1 MPALDISCDDL
12 VVADPAYVA
21 ARLGADPLWR
31 EWWPELTLTVSERR
45 GLEGVRW
52 AVTGAAIGTAEW
64 WLEEVRDGVVV
75 HWYLRVDPAR
85 PAGPR
90 RLRRLQERYVARY
103 RQRIWRL
110 KDELEQGR
118 AAGEVRPGY
127 EPAIVSRVGPEVA
140 RATSAV
146 STAEGPRQNPS
157 RQRRGESMAE
167 QTTSTIVV
175 NATPKAIMA
184 VIADFEAYPEWADSM
199 RETQVLST
207 DEAGRPKQV
216 RFKVD
221 AGAISDEY
229 TLDYVWARNEVTW
242 TLVQAKM
249 VKGMDGSY
257 VLRDLGDQ
265 GTEVTYR
272 LAVDVAIPMI
282 GLLKRKAE
290 KVIIDTALKGL
301 KKRVES

>member
-1 MPALDISCDDL
+1 MPSLDISCDDL

-21 ARLGADPLWR
+21 ERLGADTLWR
-31 EWWPELTLTVSERR
+31 EWWPELTLTAAERR
-45 GLEGVRW
+45 GEEGVRW

-64 WLEEVRDGVVV
+64 WLESVRDGVVV
-75 HWYLRVDPAR
+75 HWYLRVDPV
-85 PAGPR
+85 GSTSSR
-90 RLRRLQERYVARY
+90 RLRKLRERYVARY
-103 RQRIWRL
+103 RKQIWRF
-110 KDELEQGR
+110 KDEVESGR
-118 AAGEVRPGY
+118 AAGEGRSDS
-127 EPAIVSRVGPEVA
+127 EPTIVSGVGIGVPE
-140 RATSAV
+140 
-146 STAEGPRQNPS
+146 TAPEPSRQTTS

-167 QTTSTIVV
+167 QTTSTIIV

-199 RETQVLST
+199 RETEVLAT

-229 TLDYVWARNEVTW
+229 TLNYVWSRNEVTW
-242 TLVQAKM
+242 TLEKAKM
-249 VKGMDGSY
+249 VKGMDGAY

-282 GLLKRKAE
+282 GMLKRKAE

>member
-1 MPALDISCDDL
+1 MPSLDISCDDL

-21 ARLGADPLWR
+21 ERLGADTLWR
-31 EWWPELTLTVSERR
+31 EWWPELTLTPAERR

-64 WLEEVRDGVVV
+64 WLEPVRDGVVV
-75 HWYLRVDPAR
+75 HWYLRVDPTKS
-85 PAGPR
+85 AGQR
-90 RLRRLQERYVARY
+90 RLRKLKEQYVARY
-103 RQRIWRL
+103 RNRIWRF
-110 KDELEQGR
+110 KDEVESGR
-118 AAGEVRPGY
+118 AAGERSTGS
-127 EPAIVSRVGPEVA
+127 EPAIVSGVGTGVPSKAPESSWQ
-140 RATSAV
+140 T
-146 STAEGPRQNPS
+146 TS

-229 TLDYVWARNEVTW
+229 TLDYVWSRNEVTW

-249 VKGMDGSY
+249 VKGMDGAY
-257 VLRDLGDQ
+257 VLRDLGAD

-282 GLLKRKAE
+282 GMLKRKAE

>member
-1 MPALDISCDDL
+1 MPSLDISCDDL

-21 ARLGADPLWR
+21 ARLGEASLWR
-31 EWWPELTLTVSERR
+31 EWWPELTLTPYERR

-52 AVTGAAIGTAEW
+52 TVEGTAVGTAEW
-64 WLEEVRDGVVV
+64 WLEQVRDGVLV
-75 HWYLRVDPAR
+75 HWYLRVDPTR
-85 PAGPR
+85 PAGRR
-90 RLRRLQERYVARY
+90 RLEKLRKWYVARY
-103 RQRIWRL
+103 RRNLWRF
-110 KDELEQGR
+110 KDEAERGR
-118 AAGEVRPGY
+118 AAGEHRPGWR
-127 EPAIVSRVGPEVA
+127 PAIVSARNTEV
-140 RATSAV
+140 
-146 STAEGPRQNPS
+146 PS
-157 RQRRGESMAE
+157 SPRQRRGESMAE

-175 NATPKAIMA
+175 NATPSEIMK

-199 RETQVLST
+199 RETEVLST

-229 TLDYVWARNEVTW
+229 TLDYVWSRHQVTW

-249 VKGMDGSY
+249 VKGMDGAY

-282 GLLKRKAE
+282 GMLKRKAE

>member
-1 MPALDISCDDL
+1 MPTLDISCDDL

-21 ARLGADPLWR
+21 ERLGSDTLWR
-31 EWWPELTLTVSERR
+31 EWWPDLTLTPSERR

-64 WLEEVRDGVVV
+64 WLEQVRDGVVV

-85 PAGPR
+85 PVRGRALT
-90 RLRRLQERYVARY
+90 RLRERYVAQY
-103 RQRIWRL
+103 REHLWRF
-110 KDELEQGR
+110 KDQVEAGR
-118 AAGEVRPGY
+118 AAGERRTGS
-127 EPAIVSRVGPEVA
+127 EPAIVSGEGIDPQQ
-140 RATSAV
+140 
-146 STAEGPRQNPS
+146 STQKSQHVPA

-175 NATPKAIMA
+175 NATPKEIMT
-184 VIADFEAYPEWADSM
+184 VIADFAAYPEWADSM
-199 RETQVLST
+199 RETEVLST

-229 TLDYVWARNEVTW
+229 TLDYTWSRNEVTW

-249 VKGMDGSY
+249 VKGMDGAY
-257 VLRDLGDQ
+257 VLRDLGPDGGG

-282 GLLKRKAE
+282 GMLKRKAE

>member
-1 MPALDISCDDL
+1 MPSLDISCDDL

-21 ARLGADPLWR
+21 ERLGADTLWR
-31 EWWPELTLTVSERR
+31 EWWPELTLTPAERR

-64 WLEEVRDGVVV
+64 WLEPVRDGVVV
-75 HWYLRVDPAR
+75 HWYLRVDPVRHTSTRKLNA
-85 PAGPR
+85 
-90 RLRRLQERYVARY
+90 LKEQYVARY
-103 RQRIWRL
+103 RNRIWRF
-110 KDELEQGR
+110 KDEVESGR
-118 AAGEVRPGY
+118 AAGERRTGS
-127 EPAIVSRVGPEVA
+127 EPAIVSGVGIGVPEA
-140 RATSAV
+140 DPQPS
-146 STAEGPRQNPS
+146 RQNTS

-229 TLDYVWARNEVTW
+229 TLDYVWSRNEVTW

-249 VKGMDGSY
+249 VKGMDGAY
-257 VLRDLGDQ
+257 VLRDLGAD

-282 GLLKRKAE
+282 GMLKRKAE

>member
-1 MPALDISCDDL
+1 MPSLDISCDDL

-21 ARLGADPLWR
+21 ERLGSDTLWR
-31 EWWPELTLTVSERR
+31 EWWPELTLTPSERR
-45 GLEGVRW
+45 GREGVRW

-64 WLEEVRDGVVV
+64 WLEPVRDGVVV
-75 HWYLRVDPAR
+75 HWYLRVDPTR
-85 PAGPR
+85 STGPR
-90 RLRRLQERYVARY
+90 RLRKLQERYVARY
-103 RQRIWRL
+103 RNRIWRF
-110 KDELEQGR
+110 KDEVESGR
-118 AAGEVRPGY
+118 AAGEGRTGWD
-127 EPAIVSRVGPEVA
+127 PAIVSGVGNGASQKALDP
-140 RATSAV
+140 S
-146 STAEGPRQNPS
+146 RQNTS

-167 QTTSTIVV
+167 QTTSTIIV

-229 TLDYVWARNEVTW
+229 TLDYVWSRNEVTW

-249 VKGMDGSY
+249 VKGMDGAY
-257 VLRDLGDQ
+257 NLRDLGAD

-282 GLLKRKAE
+282 GMLKRKAE

>member
-1 MPALDISCDDL
+1 MPSLDISCDDL

-21 ARLGADPLWR
+21 ERLGADTLWR
-31 EWWPELTLTVSERR
+31 EWWPELTLTPSERR

-64 WLEEVRDGVVV
+64 WLEQVRDGVVV
-75 HWYLRVDPAR
+75 HWYLRVDPVG

-90 RLRRLQERYVARY
+90 RLRKLRERYVARY
-103 RQRIWRL
+103 RERLWRL
-110 KDELEQGR
+110 KDELEGGR
-118 AAGEVRPGY
+118 AAGVGRPGW
-127 EPAIVSRVGPEVA
+127 EPAIVSRVE
-140 RATSAV
+140 
-146 STAEGPRQNPS
+146 QPS

-199 RETQVLST
+199 RETEVLST

-229 TLDYVWARNEVTW
+229 TLDYVWSRNEVTW

-249 VKGMDGSY
+249 VKGMDGAY
-257 VLRDLGDQ
+257 VLRDVGGGQ
-265 GTEVTYR
+265 TEVTYR

-282 GLLKRKAE
+282 GMLKRKAE

>member
-1 MPALDISCDDL
+1 MPSLDISCDDL

-21 ARLGADPLWR
+21 ERLGADTLWR
-31 EWWPELTLTVSERR
+31 EWWPELTLTPSERR

-64 WLEEVRDGVVV
+64 WLEQVRDGVVV
-75 HWYLRVDPAR
+75 HWYLRVDPVGVAS
-85 PAGPR
+85 PR
-90 RLRRLQERYVARY
+90 RLRKLQERYVARY
-103 RQRIWRL
+103 RERLWRL
-110 KDELEQGR
+110 KDELEAGR
-118 AAGEVRPGY
+118 AAGERRPGS
-127 EPAIVSRVGPEVA
+127 EPAIVSRVE
-140 RATSAV
+140 
-146 STAEGPRQNPS
+146 QPS

-175 NATPKAIMA
+175 NASPKAIMA

-199 RETQVLST
+199 RETEVLST

-229 TLDYVWARNEVTW
+229 TLDYVWSRNEVTW

-249 VKGMDGSY
+249 VKGMDGAY
-257 VLRDLGDQ
+257 VLRDVGGGQ
-265 GTEVTYR
+265 TEVTYR

-282 GLLKRKAE
+282 GMLKRKAE

>member
-1 MPALDISCDDL
+1 MQEVPMPSLDISCDDL

-21 ARLGADPLWR
+21 ARLGDEALWR
-31 EWWPELTLTVSERR
+31 AWWPDLSLTPYERR

-52 AVTGAAIGTAEW
+52 TVGGSAVGTAEW
-64 WLEEVRDGVVV
+64 WLEQVRDGVLV
-75 HWYLRVDPAR
+75 HWYLRVDPSR
-85 PAGPR
+85 PVGR
-90 RLRRLQERYVARY
+90 RGLDRLRESYVGSY
-103 RQRIWRL
+103 RNNLWRF
-110 KDELEQGR
+110 KDEVERGR
-118 AAGEVRPGY
+118 AAGEHRPGW
-127 EPAIVSRVGPEVA
+127 EPAIVSADSTG
-140 RATSAV
+140 V
-146 STAEGPRQNPS
+146 SPTPG
-157 RQRRGESMAE
+157 QRRGEWMAE

-175 NATPKAIMA
+175 NATPSEIMK

-199 RETQVLST
+199 RETKVLST

-229 TLDYVWARNEVTW
+229 TLDYVWSRNEVTW

-249 VKGMDGSY
+249 VKGMDGAY

-272 LAVDVAIPMI
+272 LAVDVSIPMI
-282 GLLKRKAE
+282 GMLKRKAE

-301 KKRVES
+301 KKRVEP

>member
-1 MPALDISCDDL
+1 MPSLDISCDDL

-21 ARLGADPLWR
+21 ERLGSDTLWR
-31 EWWPELTLTVSERR
+31 EWWPELTLTPTERR

-64 WLEEVRDGVVV
+64 WLERVRDGVVV
-75 HWYLRVDPAR
+75 HWYLRVDPRQPVRGRALE
-85 PAGPR
+85 
-90 RLRRLQERYVARY
+90 RLRERYVARY
-103 RQRIWRL
+103 RDHLWRF
-110 KDELEQGR
+110 KDAVEAGR
-118 AAGEVRPGY
+118 AAGERRTGSD
-127 EPAIVSRVGPEVA
+127 PAIVSPEGIGDP
-140 RATSAV
+140 ATV
-146 STAEGPRQNPS
+146 TAQSPHDPA

-175 NATPKAIMA
+175 NATPKEIMA
-184 VIADFEAYPEWADSM
+184 VIADFAAYPEWADSM
-199 RETQVLST
+199 RETEVLST

-229 TLDYVWARNEVTW
+229 TLDYTWSRNEVTW

-249 VKGMDGSY
+249 VKGMDGAY
-257 VLRDLGDQ
+257 VLRDLGIDGGG

-282 GLLKRKAE
+282 GMLKRKAE

>member
-1 MPALDISCDDL
+1 MPTLDISCDDL

-21 ARLGADPLWR
+21 ERLGQDTLWHA
-31 EWWPELTLTVSERR
+31 WWPELTLTPYERR

-52 AVTGAAIGTAEW
+52 TVTGAATGTAEW
-64 WLEEVRDGVVV
+64 WLEQVRDGVLV
-75 HWYLRVDPAR
+75 HWYLRVDPR
-85 PAGPR
+85 GPTSSR
-90 RLRRLQERYVARY
+90 QLRKLQESYVNRY
-103 RQRIWRL
+103 REHLWRF
-110 KDELEQGR
+110 KDEVERGR
-118 AAGEVRPGY
+118 AAGERRPGW
-127 EPAIVSRVGPEVA
+127 EPAIVSGVGTGALHPDREP
-140 RATSAV
+140 S
-146 STAEGPRQNPS
+146 RQNTS
-157 RQRRGESMAE
+157 RQRRGDSMAE
-167 QTTSTIVV
+167 QTTSTIIV

-199 RETQVLST
+199 RETEVLST

-229 TLDYVWARNEVTW
+229 TLNYVWSRNEVTW

-249 VKGMDGSY
+249 VKGMDGAY
-257 VLRDLGDQ
+257 VLRDLGDE

-282 GLLKRKAE
+282 GMLKRKAE

-301 KKRVES
+301 KKRVESLIP

>member
-1 MPALDISCDDL
+1 MPTLDISCDDL

-21 ARLGADPLWR
+21 ERLGSDTLWR
-31 EWWPELTLTVSERR
+31 EWWPELTLTPSERR
-45 GLEGVRW
+45 GAEGVRW

-64 WLEEVRDGVVV
+64 WLEQVRDGVVV

-85 PAGPR
+85 PVRGRALTR
-90 RLRRLQERYVARY
+90 VRERYVTQY
-103 RQRIWRL
+103 RERL
-110 KDELEQGR
+110 WAFKDEAEAGR
-118 AAGEVRPGY
+118 AAGERRPGHQA
-127 EPAIVSRVGPEVA
+127 AIVSRSEQLPAVHVPFGQDPFKQA
-140 RATSAV
+140 R
-146 STAEGPRQNPS
+146 Q
-157 RQRRGESMAE
+157 QRGESMAD

-175 NATPKAIMA
+175 NATPKEIMA
-184 VIADFEAYPEWADSM
+184 VIADFAAYPEWADSM

-229 TLDYVWARNEVTW
+229 TLDYVWSRNEVTW
-242 TLVQAKM
+242 TLVEAKM
-249 VKGMDGSY
+249 VKGMDGAY
-257 VLRDLGDQ
+257 VLRDLGPE

-282 GLLKRKAE
+282 GMLKRKAE

>member
-1 MPALDISCDDL
+1 MPSLDISCDDL

-21 ARLGADPLWR
+21 ERLGADTLWR
-31 EWWPELTLTVSERR
+31 EWWPELTLTPSERR
-45 GLEGVRW
+45 GVEGVRW

-64 WLEEVRDGVVV
+64 WLEQVRDGVVV
-75 HWYLRVDPAR
+75 HWYLRVEPV
-85 PAGPR
+85 GSTSSR
-90 RLRRLQERYVARY
+90 RLRKLQERYVARY
-103 RQRIWRL
+103 RKQIWRF
-110 KDELEQGR
+110 KDEVESGR
-118 AAGEVRPGY
+118 AAGEGRTDSD
-127 EPAIVSRVGPEVA
+127 PAIVSGVGIGVPQSAPEP
-140 RATSAV
+140 S
-146 STAEGPRQNPS
+146 RQTTS

-167 QTTSTIVV
+167 QTTSTIIV

-199 RETQVLST
+199 RETEVLAT

-229 TLDYVWARNEVTW
+229 TLNYVWSRNEVTW
-242 TLVQAKM
+242 TLEKAKM
-249 VKGMDGSY
+249 VKGMDGAY

-282 GLLKRKAE
+282 GMLKRKAE

>member
-1 MPALDISCDDL
+1 MPSLDISCDDL

-21 ARLGADPLWR
+21 ERLGSDTLWR
-31 EWWPELTLTVSERR
+31 EWWPELTLTPTERR

-64 WLEEVRDGVVV
+64 WLEQVRDGVVV
-75 HWYLRVDPAR
+75 HWYLRVDPREPVRGRA
-85 PAGPR
+85 
-90 RLRRLQERYVARY
+90 LERLQERYVARY
-103 RQRIWRL
+103 RDHLWRF
-110 KDELEQGR
+110 KDDVEAGR
-118 AAGEVRPGY
+118 AAGERRTGSDR
-127 EPAIVSRVGPEVA
+127 AIVSPEGIDDPADV
-140 RATSAV
+140 
-146 STAEGPRQNPS
+146 TAQSPHDPA

-175 NATPKAIMA
+175 NATPKEIMA
-184 VIADFEAYPEWADSM
+184 VIADFAAYPEWADSM
-199 RETQVLST
+199 RETEVLST

-229 TLDYVWARNEVTW
+229 ALDYTWSRNEVTW
-242 TLVQAKM
+242 TLVRAKM
-249 VKGMDGSY
+249 VKGMDGAY
-257 VLRDLGDQ
+257 VLHDLGAE
-265 GTEVTYR
+265 GTEGTYR

-282 GLLKRKAE
+282 GMLKRKAE

>member
-1 MPALDISCDDL
+1 MPSLDISCDDL

-21 ARLGADPLWR
+21 DRLGEDTLWR
-31 EWWPELTLTVSERR
+31 EWWPELILTPSERR

-64 WLEEVRDGVVV
+64 WLEQVRDGVVV
-75 HWYLRVDPAR
+75 HWYLRVDPV
-85 PAGPR
+85 R
-90 RLRRLQERYVARY
+90 RTGRRGLVKLKEQYVARY
-103 RQRIWRL
+103 RDNIWRF
-110 KDELEQGR
+110 KDEVEQSR
-118 AAGEVRPGY
+118 AAGERRPGW
-127 EPAIVSRVGPEVA
+127 EPTIVSGEGGGA
-140 RATSAV
+140 RSK
-146 STAEGPRQNPS
+146 S

-199 RETQVLST
+199 RETEVLST

-229 TLDYVWARNEVTW
+229 TLDYVWSRNEVTW

-249 VKGMDGSY
+249 VKGMDGAY

-282 GLLKRKAE
+282 GMLKRKAE

>member
-1 MPALDISCDDL
+1 MPSLDISCDDL

-21 ARLGADPLWR
+21 ERLGSDTLWR
-31 EWWPELTLTVSERR
+31 EWWPELELTPSERR

-52 AVTGAAIGTAEW
+52 AVTGAAVGTAEW
-64 WLEEVRDGVVV
+64 WLEQVRDGVVV
-75 HWYLRVDPAR
+75 HWYLRVDPV
-85 PAGPR
+85 R
-90 RLRRLQERYVARY
+90 RTGVRGLRRLHESYVARY
-103 RQRIWRL
+103 RERIWRF
-110 KDELEQGR
+110 KDEVETGR
-118 AAGEVRPGY
+118 AAGERRSGW
-127 EPAIVSRVGPEVA
+127 EPAIVSGRGTGAPHPA
-140 RATSAV
+140 APPTRHADR
-146 STAEGPRQNPS
+146 PPS

-199 RETQVLST
+199 RETEVLST

-229 TLDYVWARNEVTW
+229 TLDYVWSRNEVTW
-242 TLVQAKM
+242 SLVQAKM
-249 VKGMDGSY
+249 VKGMDGAY
-257 VLRDLGDQ
+257 VLRDLGAE

-282 GLLKRKAE
+282 GMLKRKAE